1 MCNWITT
8 HSELGTSF
16 FVPKIKGQRCV
27 KSMDKSKWKSNDTPA
42 PTPENHDASRHIQT
56 YPDNPGAC
64 VFLQQFGVQEMQ
76 DTWLRHFVP
85 SSGTELERV
94 AFDKQLEL
102 KLAATIR
109 PSNSNTNL
117 WITWKDPERSTSKSM
132 RSLRSCFSALAEMQ
146 VRIFNQ
152 LCCGN
157 SYPHQISSDW
167 GPCMRRQLV
176 RCPSEASVL
185 YISPE
190 SPSPTALWATSFKVW
205 TGEQRIQLSKASV
218 SWCIMNL
225 WVLWSIVLWCTVVT
239 PMESQWH
246 KPSGSIW
253 GCINHPFMVTLIT
266 LQILQMVYNWCYH
279 VLPHF
284 INVIDVSSC
293 TACPSCPLAHGAHG
307 CAVGDTWPDLT
318 FFLHVEIP
326 VGSCC
331 CMVIQI
337 DPVMD
342 MAWPCWDP
350 LSTGN

>member
-1 MCNWITT
+1 V
-8 HSELGTSF
+8 E
-16 FVPKIKGQRCV
+16 KQRSLRLRL
-27 KSMDKSKWKSNDTPA
+27 KNY
-42 PTPENHDASRHIQT
+42 DASRHIQT
-56 YPDNPGAC
+56 I
-64 VFLQQFGVQEMQ
+64 Q
-76 DTWLRHFVP
+76 VP
-85 SSGTELERV
+85 VYSCSNLVSKKCRTHGFDILSQVLARSWRLC

-102 KLAATIR
+102 KLAATTR

-225 WVLWSIVLWCTVVT
+225 WVLWSIVLWCTVVN
-239 PMESQWH
+239 PMDPNGINH
-246 KPSGSIW
+246 LDPSG
-253 GCINHPFMVTLIT
+253 
-266 LQILQMVYNWCYH
+266 
-279 VLPHF
+279 
-284 INVIDVSSC
+284 D
-293 TACPSCPLAHGAHG
+293 A
-307 CAVGDTWPDLT
+307 
-318 FFLHVEIP
+318 
-326 VGSCC
+326 
-331 CMVIQI
+331 
-337 DPVMD
+337 
-342 MAWPCWDP
+342 
-350 LSTGN
+350 